1 MKTYLKALM
10 TFKTVFKSIQ
20 KKKIIDQNIEDY
32 KNASSNTLEVNL
44 VDTEGTYYLKVNV
57 PGIEKEEIDIEA
69 GKK

>member
-20 KKKIIDQNIEDY
+20 KKIIDQNIEDY

>member
-1 MKTYLKALM
+1 M

>member
-1 MKTYLKALM
+1 M

-20 KKKIIDQNIEDY
+20 KKIIDQNIEDY